1 MAEQPNPPK
10 QARAQAVKPTA
21 VPRPKADDDSAPD
34 AGEPAER
41 RTAADQVPL
50 CRPRSL
56 PRTGLVTPTRSRDRD
71 QRPTAQRLLGKDWA
85 RPHGKACRTHTA
97 DPLGS
102 TSPNARESCCR
113 LHAITAPPAKRA

>member
-34 AGEPAER
+34 AGEPVER

-50 CRPRSL
+50 SRPRSL
-56 PRTGLVTPTRSRDRD
+56 PRTGLVTLTRSQDRAPLASEGAG
-71 QRPTAQRLLGKDWA
+71 RAPSAWESVPPGCASRRAPCATTSPAAQDACHRRQSA
-85 RPHGKACRTHTA
+85 RP
-97 DPLGS
+97 
-102 TSPNARESCCR
+102 R
-113 LHAITAPPAKRA
+113 LQEYG